1 MSPEIK
7 LSRLKQGQSGVI
19 AGLNGATVSSS
30 RLIELGFCPGCAVK
44 PLFSALGGGL
54 TAYLIM
60 NSVIALRPSDAAKI
74 SVKPH

>member
-7 LSRLKQGQSGVI
+7 LSRLKKGQSGVI
-19 AGLNGATVSSS
+19 AGLDGATSSS